1 MNTRLSDPRGE
12 FDFERLAPLRSR
24 LAATIAGCADSMHE
38 KAWLTVMLSTALDAL
53 APQVEYPTQPL
64 RQQAFAFLAQVLGQG
79 GNPALV
85 ADPRP
90 AWLDGGLLDSLQREC
105 RTWHG
110 DPHAYSRHQVY
121 VRPAESL
128 HESLASNLGLLQW
141 CEEGLQT
148 RLRPTGKVNFIH
160 YFGDQQRCSVH
171 ADNPEHYEYNCLIGV
186 LHECP
191 EGVEKSLLRVFEAD
205 SVTDV
210 QINPGSAVVFHS
222 SAIPHGRTP
231 LAPTERIS
239 LVSVGFHSAS
249 DHWPLR
255 ESRTRPSGPSD
266 DQGIP
271 RRCGRRTESKP

>member
-1 MNTRLSDPRGE
+1 MNARHSDPHGE
-12 FDFERLAPLRSR
+12 FDFEQLAPLRSR
-24 LAATIAGCADSMHE
+24 LAAAMDGCADSMHE
-38 KAWLTVMLSTALDAL
+38 KAWLTVMLSTVLDAL
-53 APQVEYPTQPL
+53 APQVEYPAHPL
-64 RQQAFAFLAQVLGQG
+64 RQQAFAFLTQVLGQG

-85 ADPRP
+85 ADPEP
-90 AWLDGGLLDSLQREC
+90 AWFDGGLLKSLQREC
-105 RTWHG
+105 RTWHE

-121 VRPAESL
+121 ARPVESR
-128 HESLASNLGLLQW
+128 HESLATNPGLLQW

-191 EGVEKSLLRVFEAD
+191 EGVQKSMLRVFEAD

-210 QINPGSAVVFHS
+210 RIDPGSAVIFHS

-231 LAPTERIS
+231 LAPGERIS
-239 LVSVGFHSAS
+239 LMSVGFHCAS
-249 DHWPLR
+249 GPGASPG
-255 ESRTRPSGPSD
+255 SRTRPVDSSD
-266 DQGIP
+266 ERGIP
-271 RRCGRRTESKP
+271 GRSGRRTESRS